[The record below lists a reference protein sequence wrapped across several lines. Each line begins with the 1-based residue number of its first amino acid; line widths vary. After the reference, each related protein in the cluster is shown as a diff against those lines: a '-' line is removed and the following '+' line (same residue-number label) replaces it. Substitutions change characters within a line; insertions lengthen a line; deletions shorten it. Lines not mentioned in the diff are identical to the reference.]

1 MTDANRRRTRVT
13 DDPDTDKMGLS
24 WEMARE
30 HARRQLGCSR
40 GEAVALV
47 ERLAVRRGLEPYQV
61 VQADADELRWLDA
74 TPLPDWREVEARV
87 YGDRTRAPG
96 S

>member
-1 MTDANRRRTRVT
+1 MIGKSEPRTRVT
-13 DDPDTDKMGLS
+13 DDPGTDKMGLS

-30 HARRQLGCSR
+30 HARRELGCPR
-40 GEAVALV
+40 AEAVALV

-61 VQADADELRWLDA
+61 VQADADDLRWLDA
-74 TPLPDWREVEARV
+74 TPLPDWRAVEARTHEV
-87 YGDRTRAPG
+87 PPD